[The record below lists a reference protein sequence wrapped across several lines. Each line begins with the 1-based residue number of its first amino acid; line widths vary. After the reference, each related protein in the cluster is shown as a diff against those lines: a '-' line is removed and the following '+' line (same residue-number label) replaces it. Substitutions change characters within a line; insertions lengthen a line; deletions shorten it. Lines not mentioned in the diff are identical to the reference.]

1 MAFHW
6 RMCGSVDTPQETQ
19 RRCLRTGARWLGF
32 LDFTGV
38 VVLLSSVAVSA
49 TCLPARR
56 DHPRAAGP
64 GAPGGSGRVSP

>member
-6 RMCGSVDTPQETQ
+6 RMCGSVDTPQETR
-19 RRCLRTGARWLGF
+19 RRCLGTAARWLGF
-32 LDFTGV
+32 LDFARV
-38 VVLLSSVAVSA
+38 VVLFSSVAVSA

-56 DHPRAAGP
+56 DHARAAGS